1 MIAVRHLTKRF
12 GSHIAVDDLSFE
24 VPAGEVLGFL
34 GPNGAGKTTTMRMV
48 TGYLPPSRGRVII
61 DGCDLLERPIE
72 AKRRIGYLPEH
83 PPVYP
88 ELTVRQY
95 LEFVSDVKDVPRSR
109 RRAAV
114 ARALDRTSLTEVAG
128 KRISTLS
135 KGFTQRVG
143 LAQAI
148 VHEPPVLFLDEPTS
162 SLDPRQRVE
171 VRDLIAKL
179 RGEHTVVLSTHIL
192 PEVSEVT
199 DRVVIV
205 NRGRVMAIDSAEN
218 LSHRLQAREEITLEV
233 GGASADDVRRALTG
247 VPGVA
252 AVQVNAAGSSLVAVR
267 VASDRGIDVRADV
280 ARVVAARWRLLA
292 LRSES
297 LSLED
302 VFLKLTA
309 GAGAD
314 ALPPASGAMREAS

>member
-1 MIAVRHLTKRF
+1 MIEVIDLVKRYGTF
-12 GSHIAVDDLSFE
+12 TAVDGLTLR
-24 VPAGEVLGFL
+24 VPKGTLYGFL

-48 TGYLPPSRGRVII
+48 TGYLPPSRGRVVI

-114 ARALDRTSLTEVAG
+114 ARALDRTSLTDVAG
-128 KRISTLS
+128 RRISTLS

-192 PEVSEVT
+192 PEASEAT

-205 NRGRVMAIDSAEN
+205 NGGRVMAIDSAAN

-233 GGASADDVRRALTG
+233 GGASAADVRRALAG

-252 AVQVNAAGSSLVAVR
+252 AVQVNASGASLVTVH
-267 VASDRGIDVRADV
+267 VASDRGVDVRSDV